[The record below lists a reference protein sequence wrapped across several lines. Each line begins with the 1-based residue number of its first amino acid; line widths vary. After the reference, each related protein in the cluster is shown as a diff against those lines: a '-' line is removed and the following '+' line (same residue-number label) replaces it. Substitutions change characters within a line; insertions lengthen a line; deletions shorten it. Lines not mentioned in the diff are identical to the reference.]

1 MWWILALL
9 GMIAAAVSFIGV
21 MVGMFR
27 HDHKLI
33 KRGIFGFMLSF
44 LVAFVSV
51 GLAGIYS

>member
-1 MWWILALL
+1 MWWIVTLL
-9 GMIAAAVSFIGV
+9 GMIASAACFIGV

-27 HDHKLI
+27 HDHRLI
-33 KRGIFGFMLSF
+33 KRGIIGFILCF